1 MADLTDICQST
12 CKIAIREEIERDM
25 ERGRIKEEN
34 ADGDDTMEG
43 DDDNVDDS
51 MPNIFSRYFES
62 AVRNTRKSVSDRNLV
77 QYASFV
83 QTLQ

>member
-1 MADLTDICQST
+1 
-12 CKIAIREEIERDM
+12 M

>member
-1 MADLTDICQST
+1 MADLTEICQST
-12 CKIAIREEIERDM
+12 CKIAICEDIERDM

-62 AVRNTRKSVSDRNLV
+62 AVRNARKSVSDRNLV
-77 QYASFV
+77 QYASFA